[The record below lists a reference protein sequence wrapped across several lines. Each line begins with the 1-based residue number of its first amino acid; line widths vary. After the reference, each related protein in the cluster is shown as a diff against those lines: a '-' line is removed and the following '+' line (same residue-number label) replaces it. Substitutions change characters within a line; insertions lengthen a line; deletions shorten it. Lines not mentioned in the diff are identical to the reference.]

1 VTRRRWIVAGVVV
14 AFVLAFTGIG
24 LVSRS
29 TGSNTEVTTAAAI
42 SATSGTAPSAMW
54 YWTMAVSPSDPND
67 LVLAT
72 SGGLYHSTDGGKT
85 WQPTGPKGFNST
97 SVLQDGDR
105 LLAAGVKVGGIT
117 SPVVRNG
124 PGRSA
129 GTGPALVVSSTDGGK
144 TWTALHPRGL
154 PNLGVQALATS
165 PDGKTTYAVLTNGRF
180 LTSTDGGAS
189 FTLAAPKLGIPP
201 WAIAVPQENHF
212 LGGDMDT
219 GAYASP
225 NGRTWQRQPYK
236 DSRGGKMVMEYAVKP
251 SDSTKLL
258 MSAFGVERSTDGGKT
273 WHPALRSTVMFGPV
287 AWSKSSADTAYA
299 VGFDGSVWKTDDGG
313 TTWAK
318 V

>member
-1 VTRRRWIVAGVVV
+1 MTRRRWIVAGIVV
-14 AFVLAFTGIG
+14 AFALAFAGIG

-29 TGSNTEVTTAAAI
+29 TGSNTEVTTAAAT

-54 YWTMAVSPSDPND
+54 YWTMAVSPSDPNV

-72 SGGLYHSTDGGKT
+72 SGGLYRSTDGGKT

-105 LLAAGVKVGGIT
+105 LLAAGVKVAGIA

-124 PGRSA
+124 QGRSA
-129 GTGPALVVSSTDGGK
+129 ANGPALVVASTDDGK

-154 PNLGVQALATS
+154 PNVGVQALATS
-165 PDGKTTYAVLTNGRF
+165 PDGKTMYAVLTSGRF

-189 FTLAAPKLGIPP
+189 FELAAPKLGIPP
-201 WAIAVPQENHF
+201 WALAVAQGNHF

-225 NGRTWQRQPYK
+225 NGRAWQRQPYK
-236 DSRGGKMVMEYAVKP
+236 DTRGGKMVMEYAVKP
-251 SDSTKLL
+251 SDSNDLL
-258 MSAFGVERSTDGGKT
+258 MSAFGVEQSTDGGKM
-273 WHPALRSTVMFGPV
+273 WHPALKSTVMFGPV
-287 AWSKSSADTAYA
+287 AWSKSAADTAYA
-299 VGFDGSVWKTDDGG
+299 VGFDGSVWKTTDAGK
-313 TTWAK
+313 TWNK
-318 V
+318 M